1 MKQEEMKF
9 RRWGGR
15 RAGAGRKPR
24 GEKAGVAHRRRPALA
39 ARFPVHVTLRM
50 ERDVWSLRS
59 RRSYR
64 VIEKAFRGG
73 RDRFGF
79 RLNEYSV
86 QGNHIHLIAEATDR
100 AALARGIKGLSIR
113 IALGLNRLM
122 SRKGRVIADRW
133 HLHIL
138 RTPSE
143 AKRALAY
150 VLNNFRKH
158 QLQKGKRLTTALLD
172 RFSSAI
178 AGAPIVRART
188 WLLHQAQL
196 R

>member
-1 MKQEEMKF
+1 
-9 RRWGGR
+9 
-15 RAGAGRKPR
+15 
-24 GEKAGVAHRRRPALA
+24 
-39 ARFPVHVTLRM
+39 
-50 ERDVWSLRS
+50 
-59 RRSYR
+59 

-86 QGNHIHLIAEATDR
+86 QGNHIHLIAEATDG
-100 AALARGIKGLSIR
+100 AALARGVKGLSIR

-133 HLHIL
+133 HQHIL

-143 AKRALAY
+143 VKRALAY

-158 QLQKGKRLTTALLD
+158 QAQQRKLAPRSARSAQASTTARAIID

>member
-1 MKQEEMKF
+1 
-9 RRWGGR
+9 
-15 RAGAGRKPR
+15 
-24 GEKAGVAHRRRPALA
+24 
-39 ARFPVHVTLRM
+39 M

-86 QGNHIHLIAEATDR
+86 QGNHIHLIAEAVDAT
-100 AALARGIKGLSIR
+100 ALARGIKGLSIR

-133 HLHIL
+133 HQHIL

-143 AKRALAY
+143 VKRALAY

-158 QLQKGKRLTTALLD
+158 QAQQRKLAPRSAPAAAQASTTAGAIID

>member
-1 MKQEEMKF
+1 
-9 RRWGGR
+9 
-15 RAGAGRKPR
+15 
-24 GEKAGVAHRRRPALA
+24 LA

-158 QLQKGKRLTTALLD
+158 QTQQGKRMTTALVD
-172 RFSSAI
+172 GFSSAI